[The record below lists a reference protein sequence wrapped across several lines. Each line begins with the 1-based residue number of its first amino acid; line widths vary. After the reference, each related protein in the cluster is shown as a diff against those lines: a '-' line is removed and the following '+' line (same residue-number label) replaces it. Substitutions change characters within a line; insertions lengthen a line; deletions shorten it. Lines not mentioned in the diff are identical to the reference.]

1 MRFCNLDPI
10 GNSVIKPTAYL
21 KTLVIAATI
30 SVNLIGVQA
39 HAETQYVADTLQ
51 VPLRSGMGNQYRI
64 VHRGLPSGTKLE
76 LVKRDSDDSGG
87 DWALV
92 RTNDGLEGWI
102 RAQYLLGEPTA
113 AIKLAELEKKMGQ
126 LDGDQTELLD
136 ANEELESNNAEL
148 QQSLAQLQDQ
158 YQQTSSE
165 FAELRKLS
173 ANTVALNKQYKKLN
187 ENYQLLQTRAEVLK
201 TDNERLK
208 NSQRYQEWIVGAGI
222 LLGGVILSLI
232 LQSFGRRKRRSEW
245 G

>member
-1 MRFCNLDPI
+1 M
-10 GNSVIKPTAYL
+10 IKPTTYF
-21 KTLVIAATI
+21 KTLVSAAVL
-30 SVNLIGVQA
+30 SVSIFSIQA

-76 LVKRDSDDSGG
+76 LIKTASDDS
-87 DWALV
+87 DVEWAQV
-92 RTNDGLEGWI
+92 RTSGGLEGWI
-102 RAQYLLGEPTA
+102 RTQYLLNEPTA
-113 AIKLAELEKKMGQ
+113 AIKLANLEQKMSQ
-126 LDGDQTELLD
+126 LDGNQTELLD
-136 ANEELESNNAEL
+136 TNEALESKNNQLEE
-148 QQSLAQLQDQ
+148 QLAQLQDD
-158 YQQTSSE
+158 YQQTNSE

-173 ANTVALNKQYKKLN
+173 ASTVALNEQYKKLN

>member
-1 MRFCNLDPI
+1 MTT
-10 GNSVIKPTAYL
+10 PTTYL
-21 KTLVIAATI
+21 KTLVTAAI
-30 SVNLIGVQA
+30 FSVGLIGIQA
-39 HAETQYVADTLQ
+39 NAETQYIADTLQ

-76 LVKRDSDDSGG
+76 LIKRDSDESDGH
-87 DWALV
+87 WALV
-92 RTNDGLEGWI
+92 RTKDGLEGWV
-102 RAQYLLGEPTA
+102 REQYLLSEPTA
-113 AIKLAELEKKMGQ
+113 AIKLAHLEQKMGQ

-136 ANEELESNNAEL
+136 ANEALENNNKELA
-148 QQSLAQLQDQ
+148 QSLSELQDQ
-158 YQQTSSE
+158 HQKTTSE

-173 ANTVALNKQYKKLN
+173 GNTIALNEQYQKLN

-208 NSQRYQEWIVGAGI
+208 NNLRYKEWLIGAGI
-222 LLGGVILSLI
+222 LLSGIILSLI